1 MISLL
6 DLCRRI
12 EAGALSPND
21 ALRESLAAIAQADS
35 EIGAFVAVDAG
46 VRSGGA
52 GPLQGIAVAV
62 KDIMDTADL
71 PTEYGSPIYSGWRPK
86 ADASI
91 VALLR
96 RAGGSVIGKA
106 ATTPFAFLDPAG
118 TRNPHNT
125 AHTPG
130 GSSSGSAAA
139 VAAGMVPLAFG
150 TQTGGSMI
158 RPASYC
164 GVAAIK
170 PSFRIL
176 PTVGTKTYSWSLDT
190 PGLFAATIADVAY
203 ALAALTG
210 RDEVRVDRRAPE
222 APKIGLVLQDFAGD
236 PEDASRMALEQAVSA
251 ASRAGAT
258 VIDLSLPDPVSAAF
272 PEHPTIQDFEV
283 RQALAWEY
291 DHHRDALSPLLRD
304 ALDAAQGITPAQY
317 DAARRITN
325 RARIALRDVFSDCDV
340 LLTYAAPGAAP
351 KGLSSTGNSRF
362 NRLWTLMG
370 NPCVSVP
377 GRYDEAGLPVGIQV
391 IAAFGADDKALAA
404 AAFLEKAIRDY
415 QS

>member
-6 DLCRRI
+6 DLRRRI

-21 ALRESLAAIAQADS
+21 ALRESLSTIAQADS

-46 VRSGGA
+46 VRPGGA

-86 ADASI
+86 ADSSI

-210 RDEVRVDRRAPE
+210 RDEMRIDQRAPE
-222 APKIGLVLQDFAGD
+222 VPKIGLVLQDFAGD
-236 PEDASRMALEQAVSA
+236 PEDASRVALERAVSA
-251 ASRAGAT
+251 AFRAGAT
-258 VIDLSLPDPVSAAF
+258 VVDLSLPDPVSAAF
-272 PEHPTIQDFEV
+272 LEHPTIQDFEV
-283 RQALAWEY
+283 RQALSWEY
-291 DHHRDALSPLLRD
+291 DHHRDALPPILRES
-304 ALDAAQGITPAQY
+304 LDAAQAITPAQY

-377 GRYDEAGLPVGIQV
+377 GLYDEAGLPVGIQV

-404 AAFLEKAIRDY
+404 AAFLEKAIQDY
-415 QS
+415 QP

>member
-21 ALRESLAAIAQADS
+21 ALRESLATIAQADS

-46 VRSGGA
+46 VRPGGA

-91 VALLR
+91 VALLQ

-139 VAAGMVPLAFG
+139 VGAGMVPLAFG

-164 GVAAIK
+164 GVAAVK

-210 RDEVRVDRRAPE
+210 RDEMRVDQRAPE
-222 APKIGLVLQDFAGD
+222 APKFGLVLQDFAGD
-236 PEDASRMALEQAVSA
+236 PEDASRVALERAISA

-258 VIDLSLPDPVSAAF
+258 VIDLPLPDPVAAAF

-291 DHHRDALSPLLRD
+291 DHHRDALPPILRES
-304 ALDAAQGITPAQY
+304 LDAAQGITPAQY

-377 GRYDEAGLPVGIQV
+377 GLYDEAGLPVGIQV

-404 AAFLEKAIRDY
+404 AAFLEKAIQDY